1 MASIFTRLI
10 QGELP
15 AYKIAENEF
24 FFAFL
29 DVFPIVRGHVLVVP
43 KKEIDRFFDVP
54 NDMLGEILLFAKP
67 IALAIEQVIPCK
79 RVGLSV
85 IGLEVPHA
93 HLHLVPMQTADD
105 VNFTRPKLSLGA
117 EEMLAIQAA
126 IVDALQK
133 IQTR

>member
-15 AYKIAENEF
+15 CYKIAENDL

-29 DVFPIVRGHVLVVP
+29 DVFPIARGHVLVVP
-43 KKEIDRFFDVP
+43 KQEIDRFFDVP
-54 NDMLGEILLFAKP
+54 NDMLQHILLFAKP
-67 IALAIEQVIPCK
+67 IALAIEQVILCK

-105 VNFTRPKLSLGA
+105 VNFTRPKLSLDA
-117 EEMLAIQAA
+117 DEMKAIQEA

-133 IQTR
+133 IQTV

>member
-1 MASIFTRLI
+1 MASIFSRLI

-15 AYKIAENEF
+15 CYKIAENDL

-29 DVFPIVRGHVLVVP
+29 DVFPIARGHVLVVP
-43 KKEIDRFFDVP
+43 KQEIDRFFDVP
-54 NDMLGEILLFAKP
+54 NDMLQHILLFAKP
-67 IALAIEQVIPCK
+67 IALAIEQVVPCK

-105 VNFTRPKLSLGA
+105 VNFTRPKLSLSA
-117 EEMLAIQAA
+117 DEMKAIQEA

-133 IQTR
+133 IQTV